1 MAHNLAPL
9 QDAHT
14 ENAMNRRQL
23 IERSTTLVAVA
34 SSASAALWAS
44 ASAAADK
51 KAAAPAAAA
60 AGAHMHH
67 NHAMPAS
74 SASAP
79 AGMHEG
85 CLPKRFQAVVAPFQ
99 ACTAATATCI
109 AHCQVMLA
117 TGDKAMAE
125 CLRTALDCDITCNAA
140 LRAATLNSDFTPALL
155 KTAILAME
163 ACVKACKP
171 HVDHHME
178 CAACHDACLSAIA
191 AARKL
196 AA

>member
-1 MAHNLAPL
+1 
-9 QDAHT
+9 
-14 ENAMNRRQL
+14 MNRRQL

-34 SSASAALWAS
+34 SSVSAALWPS

-51 KAAAPAAAA
+51 KPVAKPAAADHS
-60 AGAHMHH
+60 GHMHH

-155 KTAILAME
+155 KTAIGAME

-171 HVDHHME
+171 HVNHHME
-178 CAACHDACLSAIA
+178 CAACHDACLAAIA

>member
-1 MAHNLAPL
+1 
-9 QDAHT
+9 
-14 ENAMNRRQL
+14 MNRRQL

-51 KAAAPAAAA
+51 KASLPKVAEPAAAMDPHHHH
-60 AGAHMHH
+60 HMMS
-67 NHAMPAS
+67 AMPAS
-74 SASAP
+74 SDAA
-79 AGMHEG
+79 AAAMHEG

-117 TGDKAMAE
+117 TGDKSMAE

-155 KTAILAME
+155 KTSILAME

>member
-1 MAHNLAPL
+1 
-9 QDAHT
+9 
-14 ENAMNRRQL
+14 MNRRQL

-34 SSASAALWAS
+34 SSALWAS
-44 ASAAADK
+44 ASSAADK
-51 KAAAPAAAA
+51 KATTLAPADQ
-60 AGAHMHH
+60 GAHMHH
-67 NHAMPAS
+67 DHGMATTAAS

-85 CLPKRFQAVVAPFQ
+85 CLPKRFQTVVAPFQ

-117 TGDKAMAE
+117 TGDKSMAQ

-155 KTAILAME
+155 KTAVLAME

-171 HVDHHME
+171 HVNHHKE
-178 CAACHDACLSAIA
+178 CADCHDACLAAIA

-196 AA
+196 S